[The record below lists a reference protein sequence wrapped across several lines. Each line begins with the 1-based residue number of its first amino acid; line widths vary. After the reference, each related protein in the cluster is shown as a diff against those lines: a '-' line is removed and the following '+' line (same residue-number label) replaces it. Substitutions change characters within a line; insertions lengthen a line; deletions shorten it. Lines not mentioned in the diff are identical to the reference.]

1 MPPVW
6 AAFSKVHQE
15 LLLGVFAL
23 LVSDAAAG
31 LASGLARSLAFAAA
45 TVLCAV
51 AEVASFESLDMFHF
65 IILR

>member
-6 AAFSKVHQE
+6 AAFSKLHQE
-15 LLLGVFAL
+15 LLLGVLAL
-23 LVSDAAAG
+23 LVSDAAAC
-31 LASGLARSLAFAAA
+31 LASGLAGGLAFATS

-51 AEVASFESLDMFHF
+51 AEVASLESLDMFHF